1 MSRFDNLLELAK
13 NTKSK
18 KIAVAAAQDEDV
30 LKAVKAA
37 AEEKIC
43 IPILI
48 GDKEKIIELSQ
59 GINFDLEG
67 IQIIETKDE
76 IEAARKA
83 VSMVSSGQADIV
95 MKGLIDT
102 SLILKAVLDKEIG
115 LRTGNILNHAA
126 VFETDKYHKLFI
138 LTDCSPPYVST
149 VYG

>member
-83 VSMVSSGQADIV
+83 VSMVSSGQ
-95 MKGLIDT
+95 
-102 SLILKAVLDKEIG
+102 
-115 LRTGNILNHAA
+115 
-126 VFETDKYHKLFI
+126 
-138 LTDCSPPYVST
+138 
-149 VYG
+149 